1 MRNGE
6 ALAFTLEQLK
16 DKIARWTGDGE
27 SFHSPVPGLSLF
39 RLTKTTDPKT
49 VVSEPSLCLI
59 AQGSKRLLVGE
70 ENYVYNPDR
79 YLLTSV
85 HLPAVVCVAEASEE
99 KPYYGIRL
107 SLDQQQL
114 SQLMADSQ
122 LPPARNQQPSRG
134 IATAAVTAPLLNGVL
149 RLVELLDDESDIPIL
164 APTIQKEIIYRLLVG
179 ELGTRLRQ
187 IATVGSLSNEVSRAI
202 EWIKENYS
210 TNLDADDLASRAR
223 MSRSTFYQHF
233 RSVTAMSPLQYQKL
247 IRLQEARRLMLTE
260 HLDAASAGHRVGYGS
275 PSQFSREYSREF
287 GSSPLRDVAE
297 LREAVGR

>member
-1 MRNGE
+1 MQNSE
-6 ALAFTLEQLK
+6 ALSLALGELK
-16 DKIARWTGDGE
+16 DRIARWTGKAE
-27 SFHSPVPGLSLF
+27 AFHSSVPGLSLF
-39 RLTKTTDPKT
+39 RLTKPSDPKT
-49 VVSEPSLCLI
+49 VISEPSLCLI
-59 AQGSKRLLVGE
+59 AQGSKRLLVGD

-85 HLPAVVCVAEASEE
+85 HLPAVACVAEASED
-99 KPYYGIRL
+99 KPYFGVRL
-107 SLDQQQL
+107 SLDRKQL
-114 SQLMADSQ
+114 SELTADSR
-122 LPPARNQQPSRG
+122 LPPPRNQQPLRG
-134 IATAAVTAPLLNGVL
+134 IATAAVTAPILHGVL

-179 ELGTRLRQ
+179 ELGMRLRQ
-187 IATVGSLSNEVSRAI
+187 IATIGSLTNEVSRAI

-210 TNLDADDLASRAR
+210 NNLDADELASRAR

-260 HLDAASAGHRVGYGS
+260 HMDAATAGHRVGYGS

-287 GSSPLRDVAE
+287 GSPPSRDVAE
-297 LREAVGR
+297 LRETVGR

>member
-1 MRNGE
+1 MRSRQAMDF
-6 ALAFTLEQLK
+6 ALTELK
-16 DKIARWTGDGE
+16 ERIARWTGGSE
-27 SFHSPVPGLSLF
+27 SYASPATGLSLF
-39 RLTKTTDPKT
+39 QLNCPTDPKT

-59 AQGSKRLLVGE
+59 AQGSKRLLVGDE
-70 ENYVYNPDR
+70 SYVYNTDR

-85 HLPAVVCVAEASEE
+85 HLPTVVCVAEASPE
-99 KPYYGIRL
+99 KPYFGIRIR
-107 SLDQQQL
+107 LDQQQL

-122 LPPARNQQPSRG
+122 LPPPRNQQPSRG
-134 IATAAVTAPLLNGVL
+134 IATAAVAPPLLSAVL
-149 RLVELLDDESDIPIL
+149 RLVELLDDERDIPIL

-187 IATVGSLSNEVSRAI
+187 IATVGSLTNEVSRAI
-202 EWIKENYS
+202 DWIKENYHN
-210 TNLDADDLASRAR
+210 TLDVDDLASRAR

-287 GSSPLRDVAE
+287 GASPLRDVAG
-297 LREAVGR
+297 LREAVR

>member
-1 MRNGE
+1 MRDQE
-6 ALAFTLEQLK
+6 ALAFTLEELK
-16 DKIARWTGDGE
+16 DRIARWTGDE
-27 SFHSPVPGLSLF
+27 DCYHSPISGLSFF
-39 RLTKTTDPKT
+39 RLTRPSEPKT

-70 ENYVYNPDR
+70 ENYVYNTDR

-85 HLPAVVCVAEASEE
+85 HLPAVACVAEASEE

-107 SLDQQQL
+107 LLDQRQL
-114 SQLMADSQ
+114 SQLIADSQ
-122 LPPARNQQPSRG
+122 LPPPHRQQPTRG
-134 IATAAVTAPLLNGVL
+134 IATASVTAPLLNAVL
-149 RLVELLDDESDIPIL
+149 RLVELLDEESDIPIL

-179 ELGTRLRQ
+179 EQGARLRQ
-187 IATVGSLSNEVSRAI
+187 IATAGSLSNEVSRAI

-210 TNLDADDLASRAR
+210 AALDADDLAARAR

-260 HLDAASAGHRVGYGS
+260 HLDAATAGHRVGYGS

-287 GSSPLRDVAE
+287 GTSPLRDVAG
-297 LREAVGR
+297 LREAVR

>member
-1 MRNGE
+1 MRHQE
-6 ALAFTLEQLK
+6 ALAFTLEELK
-16 DKIARWTGDGE
+16 DKIARWTGDE
-27 SFHSPVPGLSLF
+27 DCYHSPIPGLSFF
-39 RLTKTTDPKT
+39 RLIKPSEPKT

-70 ENYVYNPDR
+70 ENYVYNTDR

-85 HLPAVVCVAEASEE
+85 HLPAVACVTEASEE

-107 SLDQQQL
+107 LLDQQQL

-122 LPPARNQQPSRG
+122 LPPLRKQQPTRG
-134 IATAAVTAPLLNGVL
+134 IATASVTAPLLNAVL
-149 RLVELLDDESDIPIL
+149 RLVELLDEESDIPIL

-179 ELGTRLRQ
+179 EQGARLRQ
-187 IATVGSLSNEVSRAI
+187 IATAGSLSNEVSRAI

-210 TNLDADDLASRAR
+210 AALDADVLAARAR

-247 IRLQEARRLMLTE
+247 IRLQEARRLMLAE
-260 HLDAASAGHRVGYGS
+260 HLDAATAGHRVGYGS

-287 GSSPLRDVAE
+287 GSSPLRDVAG
-297 LREAVGR
+297 LREAVR